1 MITFLTKKNHKFV
14 VMKDKLFKILFP
26 EKYQEIVELNKKV
39 ESKNEYIHCLMR
51 RNDVQEETIK
61 NQRIDLREIK
71 DSAIKLQNAKTE
83 EAERQYFKVLK
94 EKGLV

>member
-1 MITFLTKKNHKFV
+1 
-14 VMKDKLFKILFP
+14 MKDKLFKILFP
-26 EKYQEIVELNKKV
+26 EKYREIQALNKK
-39 ESKNEYIHCLMR
+39 SQSDKEYIHCLMR

-61 NQRIDLREIK
+61 NQRIALREIK

>member
-1 MITFLTKKNHKFV
+1 
-14 VMKDKLFKILFP
+14 MKDKLFKILFP
-26 EKYQEIVELNKKV
+26 EKHQEIVELNKKV
-39 ESKNEYIHCLMR
+39 KSYEHSVSWLRIINAK
-51 RNDVQEETIK
+51 QEEIIR
-61 NQRIDLREIK
+61 NQKSDLLEIK